1 MTREEALQAMKDG
14 KKVTHR
20 LFKDKEYLYM
30 TEGAILTQDYYNVG
44 DETCEF
50 WKAHSDSCWQKDWIL
65 FGEVEKAELIKETP
79 VLIGVPNKKQFII
92 AFLNK
97 NCFWSVKKAWDVFNE
112 ENKGFCSSI
121 YFGKVWKEIY
131 LANIEEK
138 STPLF
143 LEEKQSIEEGLGE
156 SLGDKQINAVK
167 NLIKFQEEH
176 SKVKEE
182 YQNKCVLCKKT
193 FMGEQKSLVCPECTL
208 KAKKQVLKDFVLDN
222 EEIFKDAFDAGYQ
235 LCLQHEGNGNKTNY
249 DNFGEWFITFK
260 KQFE

>member
-1 MTREEALQAMKDG
+1 MTREEALQAMRDG

-50 WKAHSDSCWQKDWIL
+50 WKAHSDSCWQKDWLL
-65 FGEVEKAELIKETP
+65 FKEVEGAVNSIVVET
-79 VLIGVPNKKQFII
+79 IFNKKHFII

-97 NCFWSVKKAWDVFNE
+97 NCFWSVKKAWGAFNE
-112 ENKGFCSSI
+112 ENGGFCSSI
-121 YFGKVWKEIY
+121 YFGKVWKEVHPDNKPSEVNSAA
-131 LANIEEK
+131 L
-138 STPLF
+138 

-156 SLGDKQINAVK
+156 TLDNKQI
-167 NLIKFQEEH
+167 IT
-176 SKVKEE
+176 KEE
-182 YQNKCVLCKKT
+182 YQSKCVLCEKT

-208 KAKKQVLKDFVLDN
+208 KAKKKVLKDFVFDN
-222 EEIFKDAFDAGYQ
+222 EDFFKEAFEDGYQ
-235 LCLQHEGNGNKTNY
+235 LCLQHEQGGLKIKY
-249 DNFGEWFITFK
+249 DDFKEWFTTFK